1 MPYKVFI
8 SYSTKDLMKV
18 NNIREQLKREGVEVF
33 VAEYS
38 IRPGEGLNRKIIE
51 EIKNC
56 DLFVFLCTK
65 NSIKSEYVNQEIG
78 IAKGNNKYII
88 SIITQK
94 GLKPPALINN
104 LKYLNID
111 NSIDEINDYISSQI
125 EEKRQKGTNN
135 LILIGII
142 ILIIYLLKNNS

>member
-38 IRPGEGLNRKIIE
+38 IKPGEELNKKIIE

-56 DLFVFLCTK
+56 DLLVYLCTK
-65 NSIKSEYVNQEIG
+65 NSMKSKYANQEIG
-78 IAKGNNKYII
+78 IAKGNNKDII
-88 SIITQK
+88 PIITQK

-111 NSIDEINDYISSQI
+111 NSIDEINDYISLQI
-125 EEKRQKGTNN
+125 EGKRQKRTNN
-135 LILIGII
+135 LILIGTIM
-142 ILIIYLLKNNS
+142 LIIYLLKK